1 MCVGVVIIFK
11 MVINTEINGEIK
23 VNNFI
28 DELLGPLQTNTIT
41 SFYGSP
47 GTGKSTLCFEYV
59 NAYLKTGK
67 KIIYV
72 DTEGG
77 FSPERL
83 KQINPDINLNN
94 IIVISP
100 KTFEDQQKV
109 ISSLNKQITS
119 AKSIGLVIV
128 DSLVML
134 YRLKL
139 GDSPKKINSDLGEQ
153 LRLLT
158 EIARGFNIPVIVT
171 NHMYVD
177 FDTKEK
183 KMTGGNVM
191 EYWSKTILELDK
203 DDDVKYACLKKH
215 KFRPESKRVEFVF
228 ENCGLLM
235 KNKTRSF
242 NFFSKEK

>member
-1 MCVGVVIIFK
+1 
-11 MVINTEINGEIK
+11 MVLKIGK
-23 VNNFI
+23 FI
-28 DELLGPLQTNTIT
+28 DELVGELQTNTIT
-41 SFYGSP
+41 SIYGAP
-47 GTGKSTLCFEYV
+47 GVGKSTICFEYV
-59 NAYLKTGK
+59 NACLKTGK

-77 FSPERL
+77 FSAERL
-83 KQINPDINLNN
+83 NQINPDINLND

-109 ISSLNKQITS
+109 ISSLNKQITN
-119 AKSIGLVIV
+119 AQSIGLVIV

-171 NHMYVD
+171 NHCYVD
-177 FDTKEK
+177 FDTKEM

-191 EYWSKTILELDK
+191 EYWSKTILELGK
-203 DDDVKYACLKKH
+203 DENDEKFACLRKH
-215 KFRPESKRVEFVF
+215 KFRPESKKVNFTF
-228 ENCGLLM
+228 ENSGIVM
-235 KNKTRSF
+235 KNIGRSF
-242 NFFSKEK
+242 NFFK

>member
-1 MCVGVVIIFK
+1 MD
-11 MVINTEINGEIK
+11 INL
-23 VNNFI
+23 NNFI
-28 DELLGPLQTNTIT
+28 DDLLGPLQTNTIT

-47 GTGKSTLCFEYV
+47 GIGKSTLCFEYAS
-59 NAYLKTGK
+59 AYLKTGK
-67 KIIYV
+67 KVIYV

-77 FSPERL
+77 FSAERL
-83 KQINPDINLNN
+83 KQINPEINLNN

-109 ISSLNKQITS
+109 ISSLNKQITN
-119 AKSIGLVIV
+119 ARSIGLVIV

-183 KMTGGNVM
+183 KMSGGNVM

-203 DDDVKYACLKKH
+203 DDDLRYARLKKH
-215 KFRPESKRVEFVF
+215 KFKPESKKIDFYF
-228 ENCGLLM
+228 ENCGLVSK
-235 KNKTRSF
+235 KNSRTF

>member
-1 MCVGVVIIFK
+1 MEVK
-11 MVINTEINGEIK
+11 LEK
-23 VNNFI
+23 FI
-28 DELLGPLQTNTIT
+28 DELVGPLQTNTIT
-41 SFYGSP
+41 SIYGAP

-59 NAYLKTGK
+59 SAYLKTGK

-77 FSPERL
+77 FSAERL
-83 KQINPDINLNN
+83 KQINPEINLNN

-109 ISSLNKQITS
+109 IESLNRQIRN

-158 EIARGFNIPVIVT
+158 EIARAFNIPVIVT
-171 NHMYVD
+171 NHCYVD
-177 FDTKEK
+177 FDTKEM

-191 EYWSKTILELDK
+191 EYWSKTILELGK
-203 DDDVKYACLKKH
+203 DDEDKFARLKKH
-215 KFRPESKRVEFVF
+215 KFKPESKMVNFIID
-228 ENCGLLM
+228 NSGLVI
-235 KNKTRSF
+235 KNPSRSF
-242 NFFSKEK
+242 NFFSK

>member
-1 MCVGVVIIFK
+1 MEVK
-11 MVINTEINGEIK
+11 LDT
-23 VNNFI
+23 FI
-28 DELLGPLQTNTIT
+28 DELIGTLQTNTIT
-41 SFYGSP
+41 SIYGSP

-77 FSPERL
+77 FSAERL

-94 IIVISP
+94 VIVISP

-109 ISSLNKQITS
+109 IESLNRQIRN

-158 EIARGFNIPVIVT
+158 EIARAFNIPVIVT
-171 NHMYVD
+171 NHCYVD
-177 FDTKEK
+177 FDTKEM

-191 EYWSKTILELDK
+191 EYWSKTILELGK
-203 DDDVKYACLKKH
+203 DDDQKFACLRKH
-215 KFRPESKRVEFVF
+215 KFKPESKKINFIID
-228 ENCGLLM
+228 NSGLVL
-235 KNKTRSF
+235 KNSSRSF
-242 NFFSKEK
+242 NFFGK